1 LQFPPV
7 VELTWMIVQG
17 LPRVLFDPGYA
28 LFFWGITAFVYFQY
42 RRTEQLEQER
52 LGVAKNSA
60 RHHTMTAIVYGV
72 VGGLFGSWVFVLMGA
87 TLSQND
93 IAYVWPLALA
103 LMLVNPRL
111 ICFSYAGG
119 LIAVCSALFGWPQ
132 VNVAGLLALVAI
144 LHVVEGI
151 LVWTSGSDCAS
162 PVIIRVRDRNVG
174 GFMMQRFWP
183 IPVTIVLALT
193 LPESAAGGGV
203 EMPDWWPLIP
213 PAGGRELLDT
223 LTFLMFPVVAAL
235 GYGDVAITC
244 DPRRKSRRA
253 AGYLVLFSVILLG
266 LAVLTVRWPALGL
279 VAGLFSAGGHEL
291 MSQMGSRREL
301 QGKPYYDRPDQ
312 GVRVLDVLPDSPGE
326 HLGLRSGDIILE
338 VNGQPV
344 NNRDQLRET
353 LLEASFY
360 LELKT
365 QTAGGLVIREHNRY
379 RREEG
384 TLGLILVPEDSYPPD
399 VELKPTG
406 ILQSILG
413 RWYRGH

>member
-1 LQFPPV
+1 
-7 VELTWMIVQG
+7 
-17 LPRVLFDPGYA
+17 
-28 LFFWGITAFVYFQY
+28 
-42 RRTEQLEQER
+42 
-52 LGVAKNSA
+52 
-60 RHHTMTAIVYGV
+60 
-72 VGGLFGSWVFVLMGA
+72 
-87 TLSQND
+87 
-93 IAYVWPLALA
+93 
-103 LMLVNPRL
+103 
-111 ICFSYAGG
+111 
-119 LIAVCSALFGWPQ
+119 
-132 VNVAGLLALVAI
+132 
-144 LHVVEGI
+144 
-151 LVWTSGSDCAS
+151 
-162 PVIIRVRDRNVG
+162 
-174 GFMMQRFWP
+174 
-183 IPVTIVLALT
+183 
-193 LPESAAGGGV
+193 
-203 EMPDWWPLIP
+203 
-213 PAGGRELLDT
+213 
-223 LTFLMFPVVAAL
+223 
-235 GYGDVAITC
+235 
-244 DPRRKSRRA
+244 
-253 AGYLVLFSVILLG
+253 
-266 LAVLTVRWPALGL
+266 
-279 VAGLFSAGGHEL
+279 